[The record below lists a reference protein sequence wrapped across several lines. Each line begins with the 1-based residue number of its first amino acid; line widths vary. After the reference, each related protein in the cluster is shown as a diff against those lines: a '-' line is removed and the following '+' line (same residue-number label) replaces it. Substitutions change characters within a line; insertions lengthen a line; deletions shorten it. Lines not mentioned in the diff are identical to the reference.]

1 MLTGF
6 TVAKFEELYLPRF
19 RRKVDVYESN
29 DLDEKSTH
37 ALVTG
42 PNASDDI
49 EDKSFLARLYMSR
62 LGVKSD
68 VQRILSPKSSRFR
81 TLYIGSMPDA

>member
-1 MLTGF
+1 MGLTA
-6 TVAKFEELYLPRF
+6 AKFEELRLPRF
-19 RRKVDVYESN
+19 RRRVDVYESN

-42 PNASDDI
+42 PNPSYDI

-62 LGVKSD
+62 LGITSD
-68 VQRILSPKSSRFR
+68 VQRILSPKSSRYR
-81 TLYIGSMPDA
+81 TLYIGAMPDV